1 MVVRSSLKKKIA
13 SCIIYV
19 YQLTSPPRCDARN
32 GWAQLV
38 QLRYLARRGSLEH
51 IVGVILQV
59 RVLVIIFSESR
70 DETIGRL
77 VHCYFAL
84 LGSL

>member
-1 MVVRSSLKKKIA
+1 MGPI
-13 SCIIYV
+13 
-19 YQLTSPPRCDARN
+19 
-32 GWAQLV
+32 LV

-59 RVLVIIFSESR
+59 RVLVIILSESR